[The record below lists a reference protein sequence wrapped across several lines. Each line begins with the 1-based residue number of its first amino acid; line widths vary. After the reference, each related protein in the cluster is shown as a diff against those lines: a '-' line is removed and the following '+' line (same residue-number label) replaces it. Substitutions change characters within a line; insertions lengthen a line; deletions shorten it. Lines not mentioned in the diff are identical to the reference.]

1 MPITPF
7 LAGRTL
13 RAIGVFH
20 MQTILLSVVM
30 AIAIVAMSFGIT
42 LSVIDNGVAATVSGL
57 VRLIDP

>member
-1 MPITPF
+1 
-7 LAGRTL
+7 
-13 RAIGVFH
+13 

-42 LSVIDNGVAATVSGL
+42 LSVIDNGLAATVSGV

>member
-1 MPITPF
+1 
-7 LAGRTL
+7 
-13 RAIGVFH
+13 

-42 LSVIDNGVAATVSGL
+42 LSVIDNGVAATVSGV